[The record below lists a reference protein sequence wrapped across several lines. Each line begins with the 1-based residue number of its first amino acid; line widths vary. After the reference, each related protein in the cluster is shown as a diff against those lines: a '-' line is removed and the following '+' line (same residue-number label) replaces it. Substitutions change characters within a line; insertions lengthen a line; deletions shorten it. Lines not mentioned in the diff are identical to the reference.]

1 MFKINQVRSVAL
13 NHGQANQL
21 FFCMLEISH
30 TALNGL
36 WVLDMTSALVKIMIK
51 LNEKQSGKVIL
62 FVIILMFACL
72 ASIFFIFLW

>member
-1 MFKINQVRSVAL
+1 
-13 NHGQANQL
+13 
-21 FFCMLEISH
+21 MLEISH

>member
-1 MFKINQVRSVAL
+1 
-13 NHGQANQL
+13 
-21 FFCMLEISH
+21 MLEISH

-36 WVLDMTSALVKIMIK
+36 CVLDMTSALVKIMIK